1 MVIVKPAESTGL
13 GQKKTI
19 LIMVT
24 VVGCIAILW
33 PKVFHPIMFN
43 AATTKPVKEHRGG
56 AGNIYFFLI

>member
-1 MVIVKPAESTGL
+1 MAIVKPAEKVGL

-43 AATTKPVKEHRGG
+43 AATTKPAKDHRGTG
-56 AGNIYFFLI
+56 KFILFF